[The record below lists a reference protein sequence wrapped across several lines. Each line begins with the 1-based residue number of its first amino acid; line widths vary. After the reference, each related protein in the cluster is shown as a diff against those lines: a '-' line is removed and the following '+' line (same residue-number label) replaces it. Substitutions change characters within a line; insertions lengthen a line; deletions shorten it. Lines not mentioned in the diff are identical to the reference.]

1 MRPVR
6 FVALSEDGQALVL
19 ADEVGRLLSLPVD
32 EKVSGAIR
40 HDRAAMAFA
49 GQGEPGHPE
58 AALSPRDIQS
68 RIRSG
73 DSAEEVARI
82 AGVPVDRVLR
92 YAGPV
97 LQERAMLAQHAR
109 RTRLRSSE
117 RGATLAEIVDTR
129 LAQHGVDAEGV
140 SWDAHRRD
148 DGTWR
153 VVASWASGKAT
164 AQARWALDKA
174 RQVVTPDDDM
184 AHFLST
190 ERPAPLLGQ
199 DPEPEAPPRPTRTTS
214 SRTAPRAMPT
224 RSGHALTRPDT
235 DDAGRGDL
243 ANLDAARNRTDPNR
257 GGHSLAPTN
266 RPTPEPARPAA
277 NRPATNRPAAGD
289 PAASSGTGPAASAG
303 SGPDLRSASDFRS
316 GSGLRPTPGRGGGA
330 GDGDVLD
337 RPFAAPRRPGTDLPG
352 MPRPAAEPFLPGRPA
367 SAAGGSDAGS
377 VGGGSVGGGVG
388 DDGGQWPDS
397 EQLRPT
403 GELRRPGAE
412 PMRRPG
418 IGDELPDL
426 PGMPSRPARP
436 NAEPMRSRDA
446 EPVRGGRPSMPLRST
461 EDLRSRGGFGAADE
475 ESDSKDLPMVP
486 SLAVLRPRRT
496 EQGATSERSRLPSWD
511 DVLFGNG
518 NTQQGR

>member
-32 EKVSGAIR
+32 DKVSGAIR
-40 HDRAAMAFA
+40 HDRAAMQFA
-49 GQGEPGHPE
+49 GQGELGHPE

-199 DPEPEAPPRPTRTTS
+199 DPEPEAPGRTGNRGGSSNRTTGRS
-214 SRTAPRAMPT
+214 APT
-224 RSGHALTRPDT
+224 RSGHALSRPD
-235 DDAGRGDL
+235 DPAAGGDPTR
-243 ANLDAARNRTDPNR
+243 LDVARNRTETTRPGATR
-257 GGHSLAPTN
+257 TGSGHSLS
-266 RPTPEPARPAA
+266 PAGRDPVRRRTDPATPAA
-277 NRPATNRPAAGD
+277 RTASDSGTDYNGGAGSNQPAGD
-289 PAASSGTGPAASAG
+289 P
-303 SGPDLRSASDFRS
+303 
-316 GSGLRPTPGRGGGA
+316 
-330 GDGDVLD
+330 
-337 RPFAAPRRPGTDLPG
+337 
-352 MPRPAAEPFLPGRPA
+352 
-367 SAAGGSDAGS
+367 
-377 VGGGSVGGGVG
+377 
-388 DDGGQWPDS
+388 
-397 EQLRPT
+397 LRPT

-412 PMRRPG
+412 PLRSTGEVRRTGADRPNANRPGGMPDLPGMPRPAAEPFRSTGDESTSGTGQSTADPLRPTGELRRPG
-418 IGDELPDL
+418 ADRSGELPDL

-436 NAEPMRSRDA
+436 NAEPLRPAADS
-446 EPVRGGRPSMPLRST
+446 GRPAMPLRST
-461 EDLRSRGGFGAADE
+461 EDLRGRGFGADE
-475 ESDSKDLPMVP
+475 DGDSKELPMVP